1 MAEEFVMNE
10 EVVEAAAEEI
20 VTTKPKF
27 SWGKFAVVGVII
39 GGVTVGVTKL
49 VKFVKGKI
57 EAKKAKKAKT
67 ENESEDWVEEL
78 HKINEE
84 PMADDL
90 AE

>member
-57 EAKKAKKAKT
+57 EAKKAKT
-67 ENESEDWVEEL
+67 ENESKVWVEEL

-84 PMADDL
+84 PMIDDL